1 MSCARPCSGRRSAPE
16 ARGEEE
22 TGSGGEEERWE
33 RWPLAG
39 GIEFV
44 VRALARGPLF
54 VQGPDGL
61 KPELQTKARLQLK
74 WKVEVEEGSSEK
86 SEGSCSRGH

>member
-1 MSCARPCSGRRSAPE
+1 MSCARRCSGRRSGPV

-22 TGSGGEEERWE
+22 TRSGGEEESWE

-54 VQGPDGL
+54 VEVPDGL
-61 KPELQTKARLQLK
+61 KPELRTKARLPLK

-86 SEGSCSRGH
+86 SEGEL